1 MDVQPGSS
9 IARGI
14 SSYVLSTSSRSFCV
28 MSILAGYRGICL
40 YFSAYSEEFV
50 ISIRRQVFAIKSRTS
65 TPPFWV
71 LVIDIT
77 SPSSLPRFAWSCARS
92 RRPQRSRH
100 RQPSAAA
107 ACPAH
112 AVRRAR
118 CLYLLRSMKNRAI
131 FCRQRRSATSFW
143 FVFSCTSGLI
153 AELALFPLG
162 DRHTPWS
169 CSTPATSKDPRPT
182 GTSLWWLQVAFCI
195 SGRQLALLV
204 CLFL

>member
-1 MDVQPGSS
+1 
-9 IARGI
+9 
-14 SSYVLSTSSRSFCV
+14 
-28 MSILAGYRGICL
+28 
-40 YFSAYSEEFV
+40 
-50 ISIRRQVFAIKSRTS
+50 
-65 TPPFWV
+65 
-71 LVIDIT
+71 
-77 SPSSLPRFAWSCARS
+77 
-92 RRPQRSRH
+92 
-100 RQPSAAA
+100 
-107 ACPAH
+107 
-112 AVRRAR
+112 
-118 CLYLLRSMKNRAI
+118 MKNRAI

-204 CLFL
+204 CLFCNCQFVPMPVLYAPQNRHATGLATDPPHPRGPVVRGFGLVACNGGLYLPSGTGQRAQAECPSA